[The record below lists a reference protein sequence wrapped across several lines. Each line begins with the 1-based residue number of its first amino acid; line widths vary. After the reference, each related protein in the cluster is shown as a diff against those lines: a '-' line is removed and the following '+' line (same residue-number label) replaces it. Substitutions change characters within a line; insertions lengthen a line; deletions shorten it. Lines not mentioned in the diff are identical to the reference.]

1 MAGSPAIACELK
13 AMRPLDAI
21 GFALTSLSSNRV
33 RTLLM
38 LLAMSIGV
46 AAVVLLTGIGNGAR
60 LYIVDQF
67 SSLGTN
73 LVIVIP
79 GRTETASNTPAT
91 LIGETPRELTLND
104 AKELQRGDAV
114 RRLAPL
120 NIGELNIVW
129 HGKERQVPVLGST
142 ASLLEVHHLRLER
155 GSFLPEEDM
164 EVARPV
170 CVLGAKVYRELFGPQ
185 AALGELVRLGG
196 FRCRVIGL
204 LESEGRSLG
213 FDTEELVIVPVAFAQ
228 MLLNTEGLFRI
239 LIEAKDVDSL
249 DRLKKY
255 IATTIA
261 KRHYGEE
268 DVTIITQDSV
278 LATFDK
284 IFKVLT
290 LTVAG
295 IAAISLVVAGILIM
309 NVMLMAV
316 AQRTAEIG
324 LCKALGAGQL
334 QIMALLVTEAL
345 LLSTVG
351 GLLGLLLG
359 FIGSKIIVQF
369 YPTLQTTPPL
379 WAIVAALGTALLTGF
394 VFSLLPARRAAR
406 LDPIQALAQH

>member
-1 MAGSPAIACELK
+1 VRPVDAIA
-13 AMRPLDAI
+13 
-21 GFALTSLSSNRV
+21 FALMSLGSNRV

-79 GRTETASNTPAT
+79 GRAETASNTPAT
-91 LIGETPRELTLND
+91 LVGETPRDLTLSD
-104 AKELQRGDAV
+104 ARALVRDDTV
-114 RRLAPL
+114 RRIAPL
-120 NIGELNIVW
+120 NIGEMNIAW
-129 HGKERQVPVLGST
+129 RGKERQVPLLGST
-142 ASLLEVHHLRLER
+142 ASLLEVHHLKIER

-164 EVARPV
+164 EIARPV
-170 CVLGAKVYRELFGPQ
+170 CVIGAKVYRELFGQ
-185 AALGELVRLGG
+185 QNALGELVRLGG
-196 FRCRVIGL
+196 FRCRVIGIL
-204 LESEGRSLG
+204 GSEGRSLG
-213 FDTEELVIVPVAFAQ
+213 LDTEELVVVPVAFAQ

-239 LIEAKDVDSL
+239 LIEARDLDVI
-249 DRLKKY
+249 DRLKAHVK
-255 IATTIA
+255 TTIA

-284 IFKVLT
+284 ILRVLT

-295 IAAISLVVAGILIM
+295 IAGISLVVAGILIM

-324 LCKALGAGQL
+324 LIKALGAGQV
-334 QIMALLVTEAL
+334 QIMALIVTEAL
-345 LLSTVG
+345 LLSAIG
-351 GLLGLLLG
+351 GLIGLSLG
-359 FIGSKIIVQF
+359 FAGSWLAVQF
-369 YPTLQTTPPL
+369 YPTLQTTPPP
-379 WAIVAALGTALLTGF
+379 WAIAAALGTALATGF

-406 LDPIQALAQH
+406 LDPIQALARH

>member
-1 MAGSPAIACELK
+1 
-13 AMRPLDAI
+13 MRPLDTI
-21 GFALTSLSSNRV
+21 GFALMSLGSNRV

-79 GRTETASNTPAT
+79 GRAETASNTPAT
-91 LIGETPRELTLND
+91 LIGETPRDLTMGD
-104 AKELQRGDAV
+104 AKALMRGDAV
-114 RRLAPL
+114 RRIAPL
-120 NIGELNIVW
+120 NIGEINIAW
-129 HGKERQVPVLGST
+129 RGKQRQVPLLGST
-142 ASLLEVHHLRLER
+142 ASLLEVHHLKMER

-164 EVARPV
+164 EIARPV
-170 CVLGAKVYRELFGPQ
+170 CVIGAKVYRELFGQ
-185 AALGELVRLGG
+185 QNALGELVNLGG
-196 FRCRVIGL
+196 FRCRVIGIL
-204 LESEGRSLG
+204 GSQGRSLG
-213 FDTEELVIVPVAFAQ
+213 LDTEELVVVPVAFAQ

-239 LIEAKDVDSL
+239 LVEAKDLGGL
-249 DRLKKY
+249 DRLKAHIK
-255 IATTIA
+255 TTIA

-295 IAAISLVVAGILIM
+295 IAGISLVVAGILIM

-345 LLSTVG
+345 LLSAIG
-351 GLLGLLLG
+351 GLIGLVLG
-359 FIGSKIIVQF
+359 FAGSWLATQF
-369 YPTLQTTPPL
+369 YPTLQTTPPP
-379 WAIVAALGTALLTGF
+379 WAIAAALGTALTTGF

-406 LDPIQALAQH
+406 LDPIQALARR